1 MKKALETE
9 ALDAPRLVVLV
20 EDDEVVECV
29 VVGDNKYILCHS
41 TSITSSLLDLLIVYY
56 VTDLSYPRQYSQLL
70 GLLQQ
75 YVLKEARAAP
85 EDRAAGALAVQ
96 QHVYHQ
102 QERVSPAGSV

>member
-29 VVGDNKYILCHS
+29 VVGDNKYILCQS
-41 TSITSSLLDLLIVYY
+41 TSITSSLLDLIVYY

-75 YVLKEARAAP
+75 YVLKEGTGKLTTSTKYAKFM
-85 EDRAAGALAVQ
+85 
-96 QHVYHQ
+96 HQ
-102 QERVSPAGSV
+102 LNEILG

>member
-41 TSITSSLLDLLIVYY
+41 TSITSSLLDLIVYY

-75 YVLKEARAAP
+75 YVLKE
-85 EDRAAGALAVQ
+85 DTSKLKTSTKYVKFM
-96 QHVYHQ
+96 HQ
-102 QERVSPAGSV
+102 LNEILG

>member
-75 YVLKEARAAP
+75 YVLKE
-85 EDRAAGALAVQ
+85 DTSKLKTSTKYVKFM
-96 QHVYHQ
+96 HQ
-102 QERVSPAGSV
+102 LNEILG

>member
-75 YVLKEARAAP
+75 YVLKEDTSKLKTLTKYAKFM
-85 EDRAAGALAVQ
+85 
-96 QHVYHQ
+96 HQ
-102 QERVSPAGSV
+102 LNEILG